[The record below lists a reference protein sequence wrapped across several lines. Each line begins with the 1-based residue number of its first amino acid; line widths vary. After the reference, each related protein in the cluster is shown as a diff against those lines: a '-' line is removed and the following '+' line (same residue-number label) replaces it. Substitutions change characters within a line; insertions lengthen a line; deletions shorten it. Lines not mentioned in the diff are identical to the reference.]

1 MEFGEFCS
9 HWCEWC
15 LKTFTRKNDLEKHS
29 KICQRD
35 LQPGGSCSICATS
48 FKFQCD
54 LELHRK
60 KITDIDGS
68 YKYACGY
75 CEQIF
80 CDLSARFDHVFAD
93 HKVSEGSK
101 KILEKFPCEKC
112 GFILHS
118 RKDLLNHL
126 ETHIDRK
133 SRTKRAP
140 DMLKCDLCHSE
151 FTVKKSLDRHMV
163 GMYDEH
169 GSPQYRCDKCDIVF
183 CSGKQLQKHHKET
196 HTDHVCPS
204 VQHVTSSSPLKGL
217 WSIILKS
224 KRC

>member
-1 MEFGEFCS
+1 M
-9 HWCEWC
+9 
-15 LKTFTRKNDLEKHS
+15 
-29 KICQRD
+29 
-35 LQPGGSCSICATS
+35 
-48 FKFQCD
+48 
-54 LELHRK
+54 
-60 KITDIDGS
+60 TDIDGS

-75 CEQIF
+75 YEQIF
-80 CDLSARFDHVFAD
+80 CNFSARLDHVFAD

-151 FTVKKSLDRHMV
+151 FTVKKSLDRHMI
-163 GMYDEH
+163 GIYDEH
-169 GSPQYRCDKCDIVF
+169 GTPQYRCDKCDIVF

-196 HTDHVCPS
+196 QTDHACS
-204 VQHVTSSSPLKGL
+204 RCDQQFT
-217 WSIILKS
+217 S
-224 KRC
+224 KRALEYHIKKQEMLNCSICEKQFFNKKSFAPHMNRH